1 MFSIRKSFLKT
12 NKNDWEAK
20 KKLDAITDENKRVE
34 VLTNKDDHK
43 SIYKKIFDRVVKE
56 RFGEIKELTY
66 EIDHE
71 DVIYYLKNN
80 TNKNFNDFDDGIEL
94 VKKIQSGEMKLE
106 DAKELQN
113 IFNSNLNKIS
123 KGKLNQKIK
132 ILNRRLNL
140 LDKINLKRSQEYVA
154 LSNLSFYYTW
164 KNIEKSY
171 KNNKF
176 KISAQT
182 WNEKFELPD
191 GSYSVLD
198 IQDYFEYILKKHEKV
213 TENPSIRIYI
223 DKIENRIISKIKRDI
238 ISKF

>member
-1 MFSIRKSFLKT
+1 MVLFI
-12 NKNDWEAK
+12 
-20 KKLDAITDENKRVE
+20 KL
-34 VLTNKDDHK
+34 
-43 SIYKKIFDRVVKE
+43 
-56 RFGEIKELTY
+56 
-66 EIDHE
+66 
-71 DVIYYLKNN
+71 
-80 TNKNFNDFDDGIEL
+80 
-94 VKKIQSGEMKLE
+94 QSGEMKLE

-140 LDKINLKRSQEYVA
+140 LDKINLKRSQEYVT

-223 DKIENRIISKIKRDI
+223 DKTENRIISKIKRDI

>member
-1 MFSIRKSFLKT
+1 M
-12 NKNDWEAK
+12 
-20 KKLDAITDENKRVE
+20 
-34 VLTNKDDHK
+34 VLF
-43 SIYKKIFDRVVKE
+43 I
-56 RFGEIKELTY
+56 
-66 EIDHE
+66 
-71 DVIYYLKNN
+71 
-80 TNKNFNDFDDGIEL
+80 
-94 VKKIQSGEMKLE
+94 KIQSGEMKLE
-106 DAKELQN
+106 DAKELQK

-154 LSNLSFYYTW
+154 LSNLNFYYTW
-164 KNIEKSY
+164 KEMEKTY

-176 KISAQT
+176 KLSAQT

-191 GSYSVLD
+191 GSYSVSD

-223 DKIENRIISKIKRDI
+223 DKIENRITSKIKRDI

>member
-1 MFSIRKSFLKT
+1 MVLFI
-12 NKNDWEAK
+12 
-20 KKLDAITDENKRVE
+20 KL
-34 VLTNKDDHK
+34 
-43 SIYKKIFDRVVKE
+43 
-56 RFGEIKELTY
+56 
-66 EIDHE
+66 
-71 DVIYYLKNN
+71 
-80 TNKNFNDFDDGIEL
+80 
-94 VKKIQSGEMKLE
+94 QSGEMKLE

-198 IQDYFEYILKKHEKV
+198 IQDYFEYILMKHEKV
-213 TENPSIRIYI
+213 TENPSIRIYV

>member
-1 MFSIRKSFLKT
+1 MVLFI
-12 NKNDWEAK
+12 
-20 KKLDAITDENKRVE
+20 KL
-34 VLTNKDDHK
+34 
-43 SIYKKIFDRVVKE
+43 
-56 RFGEIKELTY
+56 
-66 EIDHE
+66 
-71 DVIYYLKNN
+71 
-80 TNKNFNDFDDGIEL
+80 
-94 VKKIQSGEMKLE
+94 QSGEMKLE

-140 LDKINLKRSQEYVA
+140 LDKINLKRSQEYVT

>member
-1 MFSIRKSFLKT
+1 M
-12 NKNDWEAK
+12 
-20 KKLDAITDENKRVE
+20 
-34 VLTNKDDHK
+34 VLF
-43 SIYKKIFDRVVKE
+43 I
-56 RFGEIKELTY
+56 
-66 EIDHE
+66 
-71 DVIYYLKNN
+71 
-80 TNKNFNDFDDGIEL
+80 
-94 VKKIQSGEMKLE
+94 KIQSGEMKLE

-198 IQDYFEYILKKHEKV
+198 IQDYFGYILKKHEKV

>member
-1 MFSIRKSFLKT
+1 MVLFI
-12 NKNDWEAK
+12 
-20 KKLDAITDENKRVE
+20 KL
-34 VLTNKDDHK
+34 
-43 SIYKKIFDRVVKE
+43 
-56 RFGEIKELTY
+56 
-66 EIDHE
+66 
-71 DVIYYLKNN
+71 
-80 TNKNFNDFDDGIEL
+80 
-94 VKKIQSGEMKLE
+94 QSGEMKLE

-164 KNIEKSY
+164 KNIEKPY

-182 WNEKFELPD
+182 WKEKFELPD

-198 IQDYFEYILKKHEKV
+198 IQDYFEYILMKHEKV
-213 TENPSIRIYI
+213 TENPSIRIYV

>member
-1 MFSIRKSFLKT
+1 MVLFI
-12 NKNDWEAK
+12 
-20 KKLDAITDENKRVE
+20 KL
-34 VLTNKDDHK
+34 
-43 SIYKKIFDRVVKE
+43 
-56 RFGEIKELTY
+56 
-66 EIDHE
+66 
-71 DVIYYLKNN
+71 
-80 TNKNFNDFDDGIEL
+80 
-94 VKKIQSGEMKLE
+94 QSGEMKLE

-223 DKIENRIISKIKRDI
+223 DKIENRITSKIKRDI

>member
-1 MFSIRKSFLKT
+1 M
-12 NKNDWEAK
+12 
-20 KKLDAITDENKRVE
+20 
-34 VLTNKDDHK
+34 VLF
-43 SIYKKIFDRVVKE
+43 I
-56 RFGEIKELTY
+56 
-66 EIDHE
+66 
-71 DVIYYLKNN
+71 
-80 TNKNFNDFDDGIEL
+80 
-94 VKKIQSGEMKLE
+94 KIQSGEMKLE

-154 LSNLSFYYTW
+154 LSNLNFYYTW
-164 KNIEKSY
+164 KDLEKTY

-176 KISAQT
+176 KLSAQT

-191 GSYSVLD
+191 GSYSASD

-223 DKIENRIISKIKRDI
+223 DKIENRITSKIKRDI

>member
-1 MFSIRKSFLKT
+1 MVLFI
-12 NKNDWEAK
+12 
-20 KKLDAITDENKRVE
+20 KL
-34 VLTNKDDHK
+34 
-43 SIYKKIFDRVVKE
+43 
-56 RFGEIKELTY
+56 
-66 EIDHE
+66 
-71 DVIYYLKNN
+71 
-80 TNKNFNDFDDGIEL
+80 
-94 VKKIQSGEMKLE
+94 QSGEMKLE

-198 IQDYFEYILKKHEKV
+198 IQDYFGYILKKHEKV

>member
-1 MFSIRKSFLKT
+1 MVLFI
-12 NKNDWEAK
+12 
-20 KKLDAITDENKRVE
+20 KL
-34 VLTNKDDHK
+34 
-43 SIYKKIFDRVVKE
+43 
-56 RFGEIKELTY
+56 
-66 EIDHE
+66 
-71 DVIYYLKNN
+71 
-80 TNKNFNDFDDGIEL
+80 
-94 VKKIQSGEMKLE
+94 QSGEMKLE
-106 DAKELQN
+106 DVKELQN

>member
-1 MFSIRKSFLKT
+1 MVLFI
-12 NKNDWEAK
+12 
-20 KKLDAITDENKRVE
+20 KL
-34 VLTNKDDHK
+34 
-43 SIYKKIFDRVVKE
+43 
-56 RFGEIKELTY
+56 
-66 EIDHE
+66 
-71 DVIYYLKNN
+71 
-80 TNKNFNDFDDGIEL
+80 
-94 VKKIQSGEMKLE
+94 QSGEMKLE

-191 GSYSVLD
+191 GSQSVLD

>member
-1 MFSIRKSFLKT
+1 M
-12 NKNDWEAK
+12 
-20 KKLDAITDENKRVE
+20 
-34 VLTNKDDHK
+34 VLF
-43 SIYKKIFDRVVKE
+43 I
-56 RFGEIKELTY
+56 
-66 EIDHE
+66 
-71 DVIYYLKNN
+71 
-80 TNKNFNDFDDGIEL
+80 
-94 VKKIQSGEMKLE
+94 KIQSGEMKLE

-154 LSNLSFYYTW
+154 LSNLNFYYTW
-164 KNIEKSY
+164 KDMEKTY

-176 KISAQT
+176 KLSAQT

-191 GSYSVLD
+191 GSYSVSD

-223 DKIENRIISKIKRDI
+223 DKIENRITSKIKRDI

>member
-1 MFSIRKSFLKT
+1 MVLFI
-12 NKNDWEAK
+12 
-20 KKLDAITDENKRVE
+20 KL
-34 VLTNKDDHK
+34 
-43 SIYKKIFDRVVKE
+43 
-56 RFGEIKELTY
+56 
-66 EIDHE
+66 
-71 DVIYYLKNN
+71 
-80 TNKNFNDFDDGIEL
+80 
-94 VKKIQSGEMKLE
+94 QSGEMKLE

>member
-1 MFSIRKSFLKT
+1 MVLFI
-12 NKNDWEAK
+12 
-20 KKLDAITDENKRVE
+20 KL
-34 VLTNKDDHK
+34 
-43 SIYKKIFDRVVKE
+43 
-56 RFGEIKELTY
+56 
-66 EIDHE
+66 
-71 DVIYYLKNN
+71 
-80 TNKNFNDFDDGIEL
+80 
-94 VKKIQSGEMKLE
+94 QSGEMKLE

-171 KNNKF
+171 KNDKF

-198 IQDYFEYILKKHEKV
+198 IQDYFGYILKKHEKV

>member
-1 MFSIRKSFLKT
+1 M
-12 NKNDWEAK
+12 
-20 KKLDAITDENKRVE
+20 
-34 VLTNKDDHK
+34 VLF
-43 SIYKKIFDRVVKE
+43 I
-56 RFGEIKELTY
+56 
-66 EIDHE
+66 
-71 DVIYYLKNN
+71 
-80 TNKNFNDFDDGIEL
+80 
-94 VKKIQSGEMKLE
+94 KIQSGEMKLE

-154 LSNLSFYYTW
+154 LSNLNFYYTW
-164 KNIEKSY
+164 KDMEKTY

-176 KISAQT
+176 KLSAQT

-191 GSYSVLD
+191 GSYSVSD
-198 IQDYFEYILKKHEKV
+198 IQGYFEYILKKHEKV

-223 DKIENRIISKIKRDI
+223 DKIENRITSKIKRDI

>member
-1 MFSIRKSFLKT
+1 MVLFI
-12 NKNDWEAK
+12 
-20 KKLDAITDENKRVE
+20 KL
-34 VLTNKDDHK
+34 
-43 SIYKKIFDRVVKE
+43 
-56 RFGEIKELTY
+56 
-66 EIDHE
+66 
-71 DVIYYLKNN
+71 
-80 TNKNFNDFDDGIEL
+80 
-94 VKKIQSGEMKLE
+94 QSGEMKLE

-182 WNEKFELPD
+182 LIEKFELPD

>member
-1 MFSIRKSFLKT
+1 MVLFV
-12 NKNDWEAK
+12 
-20 KKLDAITDENKRVE
+20 KL
-34 VLTNKDDHK
+34 
-43 SIYKKIFDRVVKE
+43 
-56 RFGEIKELTY
+56 
-66 EIDHE
+66 
-71 DVIYYLKNN
+71 
-80 TNKNFNDFDDGIEL
+80 
-94 VKKIQSGEMKLE
+94 QSGEMKLE